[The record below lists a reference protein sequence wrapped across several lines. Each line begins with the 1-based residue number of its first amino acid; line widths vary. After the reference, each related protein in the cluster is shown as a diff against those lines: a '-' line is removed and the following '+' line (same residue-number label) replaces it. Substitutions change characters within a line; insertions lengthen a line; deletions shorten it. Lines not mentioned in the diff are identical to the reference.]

1 MRLSVDGVSWLACA
15 LIQDVHVAHHI
26 MYICVYM
33 HHFITL
39 WSGLLYFYRYHRKFA
54 FIDVTLVLSFYTY
67 KYKTMFFCYR
77 YVYLN
82 MSVCALIFL
91 VLK

>member
-26 MYICVYM
+26 MYMYKHSI
-33 HHFITL
+33 IAL
-39 WSGLLYFYRYHRKFA
+39 WSDLLCFYRYHRKFA
-54 FIDVTLVLSFYTY
+54 FIDVKLVLSFYTN